1 MARVT
6 RAAMV
11 GSDTRNA
18 CAISTVVRPHTS
30 RSVSATWASLASAGW
45 QQVKMSLSR
54 SSGITSS
61 SSAAPAPGGAEAATG
76 GSGSISSGSFARS
89 TASRRF
95 ASIARRRAAVVSQA
109 PVLRGTP

>member
-11 GSDTRNA
+11 GSATRNA
-18 CAISTVVRPHTS
+18 CAISTVVSPHTS
-30 RSVSATWASLASAGW
+30 RKVSATWASLASAGW
-45 QQVKMSLSR
+45 QQVKMSRSL

-61 SSAAPAPGGAEAATG
+61 SSARPAPGGADAATG
-76 GSGSISSGSFARS
+76 GSGSMSSGSFARS
-89 TASRRF
+89 TRSRRF

-109 PVLRGTP
+109 PGLRGTP

>member
-1 MARVT
+1 
-6 RAAMV
+6 MV
-11 GSDTRNA
+11 S
-18 CAISTVVRPHTS
+18 PHTR

-45 QQVKMSLSR
+45 QQVKMSLSL

-61 SSAAPAPGGAEAATG
+61 PSAAPAPGGAEAGTG

-95 ASIARRRAAVVSQA
+95 ASIARLRAAVVSQA